1 MGAWWQNLRLAHD
14 STLFSWVFDTYVD
27 PGSGSYR
34 SPNLVLVLQIW
45 ENLESNFPVC
55 SVFIVVF
62 SRPFVRISGDFSSIF
77 GDFEAKLLSMSIYG
91 FTSY

>member
-1 MGAWWQNLRLAHD
+1 MLMMVYSQKSLPPNISA
-14 STLFSWVFDTYVD
+14 SSVD
-27 PGSGSYR
+27 R
-34 SPNLVLVLQIW
+34 K
-45 ENLESNFPVC
+45 
-55 SVFIVVF
+55 SVFIVIF